1 MGLAVVLEAAVAEGV
16 VHLPSVLVVGLGWS
30 GWGNLGMLCHHCRYS
45 SLVSNKLS
53 SPY

>member
-1 MGLAVVLEAAVAEGV
+1 MGLAVVPGAAVAEGV
-16 VHLPSVLVVGLGWS
+16 VHLPSVLMVGLGWS
-30 GWGNLGMLCHHCRYS
+30 GWGNLGMLRRHCRYS